1 MNSRHGFLFAVAS
14 AVLFLGA
21 VHVPAPSV
29 LFQLNCSKSE
39 SVRKCFER
47 FFYDVEEFTETDSER
62 LFAALDAAEWE
73 GLKGDNAAD
82 CQKVL
87 NAVNSAYYG
96 GGADLYTGM
105 PDWEAQDSAASK
117 GIVVA
122 GHLPHPDGPAIL
134 FHSEL
139 LDFKHDLLS
148 SALHEAAH
156 YGGIGHDDE
165 FSNYDAEKCAKIPV
179 NEDDD
184 DEPGEGTGETPT
196 TENCDEK
203 LQWVPPVTQWQLV
216 KPESTQSEGSS
227 NPGIPGVTPAH
238 IGEITVSVESGK
250 WVEVEIEEGYWKTVT
265 VCTES

>member
-105 PDWEAQDSAASK
+105 PDWKAQDSAASQ

-139 LDFKHDLLS
+139 LPFKHDLLTT
-148 SALHEAAH
+148 ALHEAAH
-156 YGGIGHDDE
+156 YAGIGHDDT
-165 FSNYDAEKCAKIPV
+165 FSNADAEKCAKIPV
-179 NEDDD
+179 NEEDD
-184 DEPGEGTGETPT
+184 DEPGEGGG
-196 TENCDEK
+196 
-203 LQWVPPVTQWQLV
+203 
-216 KPESTQSEGSS
+216 ESTETCEDVWRPALTTTVPVWVVPTDC
-227 NPGIPGVTPAH
+227 NDNEDEAETCDFETGICTGMRLHVCP
-238 IGEITVSVESGK
+238 GK
-250 WVEVEIEEGYWKTVT
+250 WVDQVVVLRDGYMER
-265 VCTES
+265 VCTSN

>member
-1 MNSRHGFLFAVAS
+1 MNSRHGFLFAAAS
-14 AVLFLGA
+14 AILFLGS
-21 VHVPAPSV
+21 VHVPAPGSA
-29 LFQLNCSKSE
+29 LFQLNCRKSQTVKE
-39 SVRKCFER
+39 CFDR
-47 FFYDVEEFTETDSER
+47 FFNDVALFTEDDSKN
-62 LFAALDAAEWE
+62 LFLALDAAEWD
-73 GLKGDNAAD
+73 GLDGDNAAD

-139 LDFKHDLLS
+139 LDFKHDLLR

-179 NEDDD
+179 NEEDD

-196 TENCDEK
+196 ETCKETLE
-203 LQWVPPVTQWQLV
+203 WVPPVTKMVFV

-227 NPGIPGVTPAH
+227 NPGIPGVTPTA
-238 IGEITVSVESGK
+238 IPGITVTVKTGK
-250 WVEVEIEEGYWKTVT
+250 WVEVEIEEGYWKKT
-265 VCTES
+265 CTES